1 LRSADKPPASVF
13 RRSPGGTET
22 AVAGVRLTNPDRVM
36 YPDQGL
42 TKLDVARYYETIADW
57 ILPHVEGR
65 PTTLVRCPE
74 GLSEPCF
81 YQKHTGWWAPEAL
94 RRVKIQEKTK
104 VGDYLV
110 VDDLPGLVGLAQIGI
125 LELHTWNSVAD
136 DVEHPDRI
144 VFDLDPDTA
153 LPWARVIEAARTV
166 RERLTADGLAS
177 FVKTTGGKGL
187 HVVVPLAG
195 RPTWE
200 ACAGYAEAI
209 ATEIAGRAPRDYV
222 ALMSKAKRTGK
233 VFIDWLRNIRGA
245 TSIAAYSTRA
255 KPGAPVSTPV
265 AWDEL
270 EARGGPPDFTVKNV
284 PRRLAGLGADPWAGY
299 WKARQKLP
307 GTRRAS

>member
-1 LRSADKPPASVF
+1 
-13 RRSPGGTET
+13 
-22 AVAGVRLTNPDRVM
+22 
-36 YPDQGL
+36 
-42 TKLDVARYYETIADW
+42 VARYYETIADW

-104 VGDYLV
+104 VGEYLV

-125 LELHTWNSVAD
+125 LELHTWNSRAD

-166 RERLTADGLAS
+166 RERLRADGLES

-195 RPTWE
+195 RPTWD
-200 ACAGYAEAI
+200 AGAAYAEAI
-209 ATEIAGRAPRDYV
+209 ATEIAGQAPKAYV
-222 ALMSKAKRTGK
+222 AEMSKAKRTGK
-233 VFIDWLRNIRGA
+233 VFIDWLRNIRGS
-245 TSIAAYSTRA
+245 TSIAAYATRA
-255 KPGAPVSTPV
+255 KPGAPVSVPV
-265 AWDEL
+265 RWEEL
-270 EARGGPPDFTVKNV
+270 DPRGGPAEFTVKNV
-284 PRRLAGLGADPWAGY
+284 PRRLAGLRRDPWAGY
-299 WKARQKLP
+299 GKARQKLP
-307 GTRRAS
+307 VARRPR